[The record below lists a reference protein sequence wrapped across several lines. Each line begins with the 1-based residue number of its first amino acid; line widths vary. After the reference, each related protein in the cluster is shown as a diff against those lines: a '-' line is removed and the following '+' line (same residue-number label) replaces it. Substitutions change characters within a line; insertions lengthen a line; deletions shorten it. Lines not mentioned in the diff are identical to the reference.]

1 MSGVLDRFIASIRSF
16 VAGPEKMDI
25 LEVVDPLHR
34 IRDIEKLDE
43 KESDEIT
50 LAEGAGFV
58 VKEEVEV

>member
-1 MSGVLDRFIASIRSF
+1 
-16 VAGPEKMDI
+16 MDI